1 MKTKSIAF
9 KIMVVLVIGLISI
22 IAFQA
27 FAKKPDTIAGAPV
40 KRQWGKAKQLKKADL
55 AAFKQLLDDNEAIYC
70 LTFQKNANDQG
81 TKLDNGGCTTASSS
95 SIDDATRE
103 IILVGGGVNVTQA
116 AGFNTP
122 AQAAAVDAAFQ

>member
-40 KRQWGKAKQLKKADL
+40 KRQWAKAKQLKKADA
-55 AAFKQLLDDNEAIYC
+55 AAFKKLLDDNEAIYC
-70 LTFQKNANDQG
+70 LTVQKNASDQG
-81 TKLDNGGCTTASSS
+81 TKLDNGGCATTSSS
-95 SIDDATRE
+95 SVDDATRE
-103 IILVGGGVNVTQA
+103 IMLVGGLNVTQA

-122 AQAAAVDAAFQ
+122 EQAAAVDAAFQ

>member
-1 MKTKSIAF
+1 MKTQSTAF

-40 KRQWGKAKQLKKADL
+40 KREWPKAKQLKKADV
-55 AAFKQLLDDNEAIYC
+55 AAFKKLLDDNEAIYC
-70 LTFQKNANDQG
+70 LTVQKSASDQG
-81 TKLDNGGCTTASSS
+81 TKLDNGGCATTSSS
-95 SIDDATRE
+95 SVDDARRE

>member
-1 MKTKSIAF
+1 MRTSTAF
-9 KIMVVLVIGLISI
+9 KLLVALVIGLISI

-27 FAKKPDTIAGAPV
+27 FAKKPDTIVGAPN
-40 KRQWGKAKQLKKADL
+40 KRQWAKAKQLKNADA

-70 LTFQKNANDQG
+70 LTVQKSASDQG
-81 TKLDNGGCTTASSS
+81 TKLDNGGCATTSSS
-95 SIDDATRE
+95 SVDDATRE
-103 IILVGGGVNVTQA
+103 LILVGGGVNVTQA

>member
-1 MKTKSIAF
+1 MRTSTAF
-9 KIMVVLVIGLISI
+9 KLLVALVIGLISI

-27 FAKKPDTIAGAPV
+27 FAKKPDTIAGAPI
-40 KRQWGKAKQLKKADL
+40 KRQWAKAKQLKNADA

-70 LTFQKNANDQG
+70 LTVQKSASDQG
-81 TKLDNGGCTTASSS
+81 TKLDNGGCATTSSS
-95 SIDDATRE
+95 SVDDATRE
-103 IILVGGGVNVTQA
+103 LILVGGGVNVTQA

>member
-1 MKTKSIAF
+1 
-9 KIMVVLVIGLISI
+9 LVIGLISI

-40 KRQWGKAKQLKKADL
+40 QRQWPKAKQLKKADL
-55 AAFKQLLDDNEAIYC
+55 AAFKQLLDANEAIYC
-70 LTFQKNANDQG
+70 LTFRKDASDQG
-81 TKLDNGGCTTASSS
+81 TPLDNGGCATTSTSSV
-95 SIDDATRE
+95 DDATRD
-103 IILVGGGVNVTQA
+103 IIFVGGTNVTQA